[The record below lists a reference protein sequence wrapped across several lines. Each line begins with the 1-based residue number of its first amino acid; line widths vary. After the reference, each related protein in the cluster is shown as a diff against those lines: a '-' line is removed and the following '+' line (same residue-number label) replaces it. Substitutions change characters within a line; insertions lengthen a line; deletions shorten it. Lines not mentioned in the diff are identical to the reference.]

1 MNRFR
6 NLTLVLAVFA
16 SNVLLAQN
24 VPPPQ
29 LPPGGGGT
37 PGPGL
42 PIDTNILILVGV
54 AIIFG
59 SITVCRKYKK
69 NKL

>member
-1 MNRFR
+1 MNLLR
-6 NLTLVLAVFA
+6 NVTLVLTVFA

-24 VPPPQ
+24 PPPPPL

-42 PIDTNILILVGV
+42 PIDTNILILVAS

-59 SITVCRKYKK
+59 SITVFRKYKK
-69 NKL
+69 N